1 MANGLFGT
9 NIAAPEIRQ
18 AQLQPA
24 AVPGSTFVRPQQRE
38 AGGNLRALADAL
50 GGLNGALQTY
60 GTVVAKEEE
69 DPQSRANRD
78 WIAKRQLMSTDQL
91 REEARLGT
99 PAGVRVREDALN
111 ALLGEKANDDFRTR
125 WTAFYNTEFDR
136 TTGDAAAEYE
146 RLRQETAEALPNDLA
161 KAAFYRLT
169 KDHQSAWMQKDVEEK
184 TSYVKQQI
192 NTTVIDSF
200 RNSIDDSLNIH
211 KLDPAKAAE
220 IVFAKSASN
229 RDFLGLSGQEQNETI
244 FAIAE
249 EYALKGNEELA
260 RALLD
265 GVRKCSDGKKLPPL
279 SKIAGYADKSIR
291 LIEQA
296 GSIRDK
302 NVREGSFKV
311 RVEDD
316 DLILRGAFT
325 EAEAEKRRGTGVY
338 TDPELANMVDQSK
351 RAGLAIQTKKATEE
365 QKRAL
370 RVNSERERGRVIAQA
385 YSAMQRVG
393 GITSIRDV
401 EIPSPTGEGTTTLS
415 RAKSIEFVTDL
426 FEENLEDRQAQLIER
441 GTPEDVAKKQTQSA
455 RIAWYSMNRLDNA
468 EWSHALN
475 GIASLVTPETIAQR
489 GQLLPQMTANA
500 ELYRTLKAANP
511 GYLSTLITDKA
522 SREFLEVYDRAIT
535 TRRMQPDEALLMA
548 AHEGA
553 KDESTKVRSMVSQQ
567 DAAKIADRLLRD
579 LGLKREGANAAFVM
593 GRIHDMSRSGASEKE
608 ITAELQKEIEDTS
621 VPING
626 VLVFDHRDLPAD
638 FPDLVQDEL
647 KGVFEVF
654 GKRYGLPDVSDLFIV
669 AESGESKWS
678 VWSKQLRRP
687 VGASMITPA
696 MLDRRRGIRQ
706 AAQDELVRQTVAA
719 DDAKRA
725 DAQKRFEEEIAYER
739 ARLAETRKNGGR
751 FMNWLADDHEERLNK
766 RIAEAQAV
774 RLRGEQERAKAL
786 REERQKRN
794 KGGRQ

>member
-18 AQLQPA
+18 AQLQPTA
-24 AVPGSTFVRPQQRE
+24 LPGSTFVRPQQRE
-38 AGGNLRALADAL
+38 TGGNLRALADAL
-50 GGLNGALQTY
+50 GGLNGALQAY
-60 GTVVAKEEE
+60 GNVVAKEEQ
-69 DPQSRANRD
+69 DPQSRANQE
-78 WIAKRQLMSTDQL
+78 WIAKRQLMSAEEL
-91 REEARLGT
+91 RHEAKIGS

-111 ALLGEKANDDFRTR
+111 SLLGEKANEDFRTN
-125 WTAFYNTEFDR
+125 WAAFYNTGFDRSNGNAAAEFDR
-136 TTGDAAAEYE
+136 MRE
-146 RLRQETAEALPNDLA
+146 ETAAALPNDLA
-161 KAAFYRLT
+161 RANFYRLT
-169 KDHQSAWMQKDVEEK
+169 GDYRSAWMQKDVEEK
-184 TSYVKQQI
+184 TSYAKQQI

-265 GVRKCSDGKKLPPL
+265 GVRKGSDGKELPPL
-279 SKIAGYADKSIR
+279 SKIAGYADKSIK

-296 GSIRDK
+296 GAIRDK
-302 NVREGSFKV
+302 NAREGSFKV

-325 EAEAEKRRGTGVY
+325 EAEAEKRRNTGVY

-351 RAGLAIQTKKATEE
+351 RAALAIQNKKATEE
-365 QKRAL
+365 QKRAI
-370 RVNSERERGRVIAQA
+370 RVNSEREEGRVQAQA

-393 GITSIRDV
+393 GITNIHDV
-401 EIPSPTGEGTTTLS
+401 EIPSPTGEGTKTLTK
-415 RAKSIEFVTDL
+415 AKLVEGVVDL
-426 FEENLEDRQAQLIER
+426 FEENLEDQKAQLIAQ
-441 GTPEDVAKKQTQSA
+441 GAPEDVATKQIQSA
-455 RIAWYSMNRLDNA
+455 RIAWYSMHKLDNA
-468 EWSHALN
+468 EWSHKLN

-489 GQLLPQMTANA
+489 GQLLPQMVANA

-511 GYLSTLITDKA
+511 GYLSTLITDRA

-535 TRRMQPDEALLMA
+535 TRRMQTDEALLMA
-548 AHEGA
+548 ASEVA

-567 DAAKIADRLLRD
+567 DAVKIADRLLRD
-579 LGLKREGANAAFVM
+579 MGLTKAGTNAAFVM

-608 ITAELQKEIEDTS
+608 IKAELQKEIEDTS

-654 GKRYGLPDVSDLFIV
+654 GKRYGLPDVTDLFIV

-794 KGGRQ
+794 KGSRQ